1 MSPKKYTKIAALFS
15 CSLIPLVAGAT
26 GLGEMRVTS
35 QLGDRFHAEIPLLN
49 PSSSV
54 VPSCFNLTTRTTE
67 AISDVPWL
75 QGAQI
80 ALKSSPP
87 RLVISTRRQVS
98 DPIVQ
103 LAIYTGCGTYLTRHF
118 TAMLSPPESLKS
130 LPVVAPMRTDASLTT
145 PKTTPGKHVSGSQR
159 ATRNEGVR
167 TKQAGET
174 AADMARRLYPH
185 DPRAQE
191 VFVQRMDAFKPE
203 WLVAEAREETRPV
216 VAEPHEQMPPARPV
230 AAARPKAKPVVTSS
244 KKPETKI
251 KPETKTGGT
260 DRLVLMPADEP
271 SVEPNIASTP
281 PEKLVSPG
289 SSGEI
294 GSRLVDLEQQIVTM
308 RSQLSALRAEYP
320 APPPAI
326 QTVFIEME
334 SRLLAVEL
342 SVARVKLSTLATD
355 ASVNAPA
362 AETQVNSASNEK
374 ANIAPTPPPTPA
386 AAPLQAA
393 GKPLTDVAEPSSLGT
408 GLLMLGM
415 FGLGLGAFLFRRARR
430 ASTVPTPASAV
441 ISPANEVAH
450 SVREIP
456 AQQTIPPATREVD
469 ETDEAQK
476 VLDAMLPT
484 RAPED
489 VRKDELDF
497 SPIELANIMLSFG
510 RAQGAVEVLQDF
522 VRENPNESLQ
532 PGLRLLEIYKQT
544 DMRRE
549 FEQMAGQL
557 AHRFNVER
565 VHWNQ
570 DFLPATEA
578 IPSGVDARRTPGN
591 LSVMPMHIKARIAA
605 NWGTSDCLAYLQSL
619 LSDTR
624 GGARKGFSVLVTQEI
639 LGVIKAL
646 EAQLKSR
653 KTA

>member
-1 MSPKKYTKIAALFS
+1 MNTKRHTIVAALFS
-15 CSLIPLVAGAT
+15 CSLIPFAAGAT

-35 QLGDRFHAEIPLLN
+35 HLGDRFHAEIPLLN

-54 VPSCFNLTTRTTE
+54 VPGCFNLTTRSTE

-80 ALKSSPP
+80 ALLSSPP

-98 DPIVQ
+98 DPIIQ

-118 TAMLSPPESLKS
+118 TALLSPSESVKS
-130 LPVVAPMRTDASLTT
+130 LPVVAPMRTDASSTT
-145 PKTTPGKHVSGSQR
+145 PKTAPVKRVSDSQR
-159 ATRNEGVR
+159 TTRNEGVR

-174 AADMARRLYPH
+174 AADMARRLYPQ
-185 DPRAQE
+185 DQQAQE
-191 VFVQRMDAFKPE
+191 VFIRRMDALKPE
-203 WLVAEAREETRPV
+203 WLVAEPGEETRPV
-216 VAEPHEQMPPARPV
+216 VAEPREQTPPARPV
-230 AAARPKAKPVVTSS
+230 VTVRPKAKSVVTPS
-244 KKPETKI
+244 KKAEAKA
-251 KPETKTGGT
+251 GST

-271 SVEPNIASTP
+271 SDELRGENIP
-281 PEKLVSPG
+281 PEKPESAG
-289 SSGEI
+289 SSVGI
-294 GSRLVDLEQQIVTM
+294 GSRLVDVEHQIVTM
-308 RSQLSALRAEYP
+308 RSQLDALRAEYP
-320 APPPAI
+320 TPQPAI
-326 QTVFIEME
+326 QTVLLEME

-342 SVARVKLSTLATD
+342 NVARVKLSTLATD
-355 ASVNAPA
+355 ESVKAPA
-362 AETQVNSASNEK
+362 ANAQANSANNEK
-374 ANIAPTPPPTPA
+374 VDPAPTPPQTSPA
-386 AAPLQAA
+386 MPPAVPLQAA
-393 GKPLTDVAEPSSLGT
+393 SKPLPEAAESHSFGT
-408 GLLMLGM
+408 GLVLLGI

-430 ASTVPTPASAV
+430 VSTMLSQAGTAM
-441 ISPANEVAH
+441 SPANDLVH
-450 SVREIP
+450 SARETP
-456 AQQTIPPATREVD
+456 AQTTSAPEAGPVGEA
-469 ETDEAQK
+469 DEAQK
-476 VLDAMLPT
+476 VLNAMLPT
-484 RAPED
+484 RPSEEI
-489 VRKDELDF
+489 RKEYLDF

-522 VRENPNESLQ
+522 VRDNPNESLQ

-549 FEQMAGQL
+549 FEQIAGQI

-591 LSVMPMHIKARIAA
+591 LNVMPVHIKARIAA

-624 GGARKGFSVLVTQEI
+624 GGARKGFSVVVTQEI
-639 LGVIKAL
+639 LGVIKTL

-653 KTA
+653 KSA

>member
-15 CSLIPLVAGAT
+15 CFLIPFAAGAT

-35 QLGDRFHAEIPLLN
+35 QLGDRFHAEIRLLN

-167 TKQAGET
+167 TKHAGET
-174 AADMARRLYPH
+174 AADMARRLYPD

-216 VAEPHEQMPPARPV
+216 AAEPHAPAPPVRPV
-230 AAARPKAKPVVTSS
+230 ATARPKPKPVVISR
-244 KKPETKI
+244 KKT
-251 KPETKTGGT
+251 ETKTDST

-271 SVEPNIASTP
+271 RVEPGIESTP

-469 ETDEAQK
+469 EMAEAQK

-484 RAPED
+484 RATED
-489 VRKDELDF
+489 TRKEDLDF

>member
-54 VPSCFNLTTRTTE
+54 VSSCFNLTTRSTE

-130 LPVVAPMRTDASLTT
+130 LPVVAPMRTDANLTT

-174 AADMARRLYPH
+174 AADMARRLYPD

-216 VAEPHEQMPPARPV
+216 AAEPHDPVPPVRPV
-230 AAARPKAKPVVTSS
+230 ATARPKPKPVVISR
-244 KKPETKI
+244 KKT
-251 KPETKTGGT
+251 ETKTDST

-271 SVEPNIASTP
+271 RVEPGIEATR

-430 ASTVPTPASAV
+430 ASAVPTPASAV
-441 ISPANEVAH
+441 ISPANEVAY

-469 ETDEAQK
+469 EMAEAQK

-484 RAPED
+484 RATED
-489 VRKDELDF
+489 TRKEDLDF

-570 DFLPATEA
+570 DFLPAIEA